1 MCVLLADFSMVWVAF
16 QQSGHEG
23 CLVARSITCAFS
35 SLSRLFS
42 PMQSHG
48 TQLQS
53 ANIRQ
58 KHATN
63 PNPDVIQRMYAFWQL
78 HAIDQ
83 NHSFCHLDLRNQ
95 PRCNQTK
102 TRDKTNRKRSLQLC
116 AFFQDKLNI
125 TMKSNKKTTHEK
137 NQKQKHAV
145 ECKGVLFANFLIRD
159 EKRKHN

>member
-83 NHSFCHLDLRNQ
+83 NTHFAILIYATNQ
-95 PRCNQTK
+95 DAT
-102 TRDKTNRKRSLQLC
+102 
-116 AFFQDKLNI
+116 
-125 TMKSNKKTTHEK
+125 
-137 NQKQKHAV
+137 
-145 ECKGVLFANFLIRD
+145 
-159 EKRKHN
+159 KRKHAIKQTGKEAYSYVHFSKTNSTSQ